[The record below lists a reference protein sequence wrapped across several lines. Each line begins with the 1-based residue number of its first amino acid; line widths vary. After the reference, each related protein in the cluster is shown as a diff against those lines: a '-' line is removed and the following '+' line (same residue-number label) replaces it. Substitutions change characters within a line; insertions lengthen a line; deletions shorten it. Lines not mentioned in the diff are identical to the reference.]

1 MAQSS
6 RSMAAVAG
14 NHDGTRAGPP
24 EFPGWLLL
32 GSRTGHE
39 PGAAGSLRQQRVRAA
54 ALETA
59 RRGSGPMRTIIFI
72 VVAAAVLIGAI
83 ALGMK
88 FFTTSVHEEEDEKGW
103 KD

>member
-6 RSMAAVAG
+6 RSMAAVGGQPRWDARRPAG
-14 NHDGTRAGPP
+14 V
-24 EFPGWLLL
+24 PGWLLL

-39 PGAAGSLRQQRVRAA
+39 PAPAGSLRQQRVRAA

-59 RRGSGPMRTIIFI
+59 RRGSRHMRTIIFI
-72 VVAAAVLIGAI
+72 VVAGAVLIGAI

>member
-1 MAQSS
+1 
-6 RSMAAVAG
+6 
-14 NHDGTRAGPP
+14 
-24 EFPGWLLL
+24 
-32 GSRTGHE
+32 
-39 PGAAGSLRQQRVRAA
+39 
-54 ALETA
+54 
-59 RRGSGPMRTIIFI
+59 MRTIIFI